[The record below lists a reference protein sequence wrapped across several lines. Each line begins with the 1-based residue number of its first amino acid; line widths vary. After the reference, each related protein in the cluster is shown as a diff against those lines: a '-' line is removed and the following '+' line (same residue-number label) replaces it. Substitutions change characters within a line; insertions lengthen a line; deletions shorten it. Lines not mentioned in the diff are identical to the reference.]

1 MSTTPGKVRQSAIP
15 TPGKTSGIPTPG
27 RLRSSSIASQ
37 QSGQLPQESDSM
49 SRAFA
54 DAIKAN
60 DPALH
65 RAGRISEPG
74 NPSLSPRGPLSFLP
88 QNGRRSVTGRPSSA
102 ASSSSHAGAT
112 PARPTI
118 AARTKTPSA
127 RPPSRQSDT
136 FIRSS
141 SRVGRA
147 FEVGDNVRIES
158 LGFEGTLRYLGEIAG
173 KTGQWAGVELSG
185 GFVGKGKNNGSVDGK
200 PYFVCPPKCG
210 VFVAAAKLSAPTVGV
225 GAMSRPSSV
234 ASSGGGRITPSY
246 SSGRITPS
254 NSARHTPYSNGRVTP
269 ASSTSIMPSE
279 AVTPSARPRIKTAI
293 TPFNGLKRN
302 GSRTLEPS
310 SPSRTSATASPTRFS
325 GLNSLPTGTGISN
338 MGSPSLKT
346 PKPGIGGR
354 GSGVGVGLPSTTPTK
369 SRTFLLTPKQRL
381 PSAIA
386 MPPPP
391 SPSLGRTVSL
401 NDYPSDFE
409 SHHDTFHTSDLQ
421 SSGKAI
427 QDKIA
432 NLLSTRK
439 SPSADISP
447 TSGAMPSLGHLNGG
461 TSPDGR
467 VAELEA
473 ENQRLNIL
481 ISGLQGEELE
491 HGRRTN
497 SMREDRDQALSRVTE
512 LEASVKSVE
521 RNLRDRD
528 LKVEVL
534 ERSLSN
540 TSADTEKARADG
552 ETRLRDLQ
560 SLLDDKETLLCS
572 LKESLALKEGA
583 ETETH
588 TLITTKDAEI
598 NLLEARV
605 KKAYA
610 DIEEERRELWGQ
622 VDALRHAGQETI
634 ALYEERLST
643 AEAKRYETEDLIGS
657 LREQLRSQTQAPSP
671 TSAARHLSS
680 ATQIENEAL
689 REQVVHLQKKLTIT
703 EDMLEEVRVTAE
715 KDEAAVRE
723 RMRRFK
729 EKEELLKQQVAECES
744 EIARV
749 VKSENNTRART
760 EEVGEALRES
770 TVALENAQ
778 VEIEGLRAEIT
789 NLEGIASLSSAD
801 PTDKPTESAQRL
813 TSEHMHCTEE
823 ISRLKSQL
831 AEATKAP
838 QGVNGV
844 KTPPASEHLQE
855 TIEELLVEKASLES
869 IQSDLQGK
877 LTEET
882 KAVVDLR
889 ERLDRSLAELET
901 ARKKAHR
908 DVPVSD
914 SLQQAGKPSP
924 SSIRHESIPSS
935 VREELAG
942 LKHIV
947 QELQKENANEAHQ
960 NKLLESENK
969 LLSSEVE
976 QLRKSKEAL
985 EDVASSKLHRDE
997 AGPQE
1002 DASVPSGDAVS
1013 LQKAMR
1019 EMRSRYEI
1027 DLEQLR
1033 KRLTEAE
1040 AKSARTVHDLNK
1052 EVGELESLIETKIYR
1067 EDELEQEIEQLKE
1080 KLARSE
1086 KKSSKRANQAMSLLS
1101 ADSLDSLS
1109 DANQATLTGDVCE
1122 ICEQPGHDIFTCDLL
1137 RGSAAPAPGGK
1148 DAAPSELFC
1157 EDCENYGHVA
1167 VDCPHSMDVF

>member
-88 QNGRRSVTGRPSSA
+88 QSGRRSVTGRPSSA

-141 SRVGRA
+141 SRVGRS

-185 GFVGKGKNNGSVDGK
+185 GFVGKGKNDGSVDGLNN
-200 PYFVCPPKCG
+200 P
-210 VFVAAAKLSAPTVGV
+210 AKTLFCV

-234 ASSGGGRITPSY
+234 ASSGGGRITPPY

-254 NSARHTPYSNGRVTP
+254 NSTRHTPYSNGRVTP
-269 ASSTSIMPSE
+269 ASSTSIMLSE
-279 AVTPSARPRIKTAI
+279 AVTPSARPRIKTAT

-325 GLNSLPTGTGISN
+325 GPNSFPTGTGISN

-354 GSGVGVGLPSTTPTK
+354 SSGVGVGLPSTTPTK
-369 SRTFLLTPKQRL
+369 SRTSLLTPKQRL

-401 NDYPSDFE
+401 NDYPSDSE
-409 SHHDTFHTSDLQ
+409 SHHDTFNTSDLQ

-432 NLLSTRK
+432 SLLSTRK

-528 LKVEVL
+528 LKIEVL

-643 AEAKRYETEDLIGS
+643 AEAKRYEMEDLIGS
-657 LREQLRSQTQAPSP
+657 LREQATKSDSSTVSHLRCP
-671 TSAARHLSS
+671 
-680 ATQIENEAL
+680 AL
-689 REQVVHLQKKLTIT
+689 KKLTIT

-715 KDEAAVRE
+715 KDEATVRE

-729 EKEELLKQQVAECES
+729 EKEELLKQQVAEF
-744 EIARV
+744 
-749 VKSENNTRART
+749 
-760 EEVGEALRES
+760 GEALRES

-778 VEIEGLRAEIT
+778 VEIEGLRAEIA

-838 QGVNGV
+838 HGVNGV

-855 TIEELLVEKASLES
+855 TIEELLVEKASLEN

-882 KAVVDLR
+882 KTVVDLR

-924 SSIRHESIPSS
+924 SSTRHESIPSS
-935 VREELAG
+935 AREELAG

-947 QELQKENANEAHQ
+947 QELQKENANAAHQ
-960 NKLLESENK
+960 NKLLESENN

-976 QLRKSKEAL
+976 QLRKASLLSSKEAL

-1002 DASVPSGDAVS
+1002 DASVPSGDA
-1013 LQKAMR
+1013 
-1019 EMRSRYEI
+1019 I

-1101 ADSLDSLS
+1101 EDSLDSLS
-1109 DANQATLTGDVCE
+1109 DANQGTLTGDVCE

-1137 RGSAAPAPGGK
+1137 RGSAAPAPGGM
-1148 DAAPSELFC
+1148 DAAPSKLFC

>member
-1 MSTTPGKVRQSAIP
+1 
-15 TPGKTSGIPTPG
+15 
-27 RLRSSSIASQ
+27 
-37 QSGQLPQESDSM
+37 M

-88 QNGRRSVTGRPSSA
+88 QSGRRSVTGRPSSA

-141 SRVGRA
+141 SRVGRS

-185 GFVGKGKNNGSVDGK
+185 GFVGKGKNDGSVDGK

-254 NSARHTPYSNGRVTP
+254 NSTRHTPYSNGRVTP
-269 ASSTSIMPSE
+269 ASSTSIMLSE
-279 AVTPSARPRIKTAI
+279 AVTPSARPRIKTA
-293 TPFNGLKRN
+293 TAPFNGLKRN

-325 GLNSLPTGTGISN
+325 GPHSLPTGTGISN

-369 SRTFLLTPKQRL
+369 GRTSLLTPKQRL

-401 NDYPSDFE
+401 NDYPSDSE
-409 SHHDTFHTSDLQ
+409 SHHDT
-421 SSGKAI
+421 GKAI

-432 NLLSTRK
+432 SLLSTRK

-447 TSGAMPSLGHLNGG
+447 ISGAMPSLGHLNGG
-461 TSPDGR
+461 TFPDGR

-512 LEASVKSVE
+512 LEASVK
-521 RNLRDRD
+521 D
-528 LKVEVL
+528 LKIEVL

-540 TSADTEKARADG
+540 TSADTEKARTDG

-572 LKESLALKEGA
+572 LKEQ
-583 ETETH
+583 ETN

-643 AEAKRYETEDLIGS
+643 AEANRYEMEDLIGS

-749 VKSENNTRART
+749 VKSEYNARART

-831 AEATKAP
+831 AEAIKAP

-855 TIEELLVEKASLES
+855 TIEELLVEKAS
-869 IQSDLQGK
+869 SDLQGK

-882 KAVVDLR
+882 KTVVDLR

-908 DVPVSD
+908 DAPVSD

-924 SSIRHESIPSS
+924 SSTRHESIPSS

-947 QELQKENANEAHQ
+947 QELQKENANAAHQ

-976 QLRKSKEAL
+976 QLRKATL

-1002 DASVPSGDAVS
+1002 DASVPSGDALS

-1040 AKSARTVHDLNK
+1040 AKSARTVHD
-1052 EVGELESLIETKIYR
+1052 
-1067 EDELEQEIEQLKE
+1067 DELEQEIEQLKE

-1109 DANQATLTGDVCE
+1109 DANQGTLTGDVCE

-1137 RGSAAPAPGGK
+1137 RGSAAPAPGGM
-1148 DAAPSELFC
+1148 DSAPSKLFC

>member
-65 RAGRISEPG
+65 RGRISEPG

-88 QNGRRSVTGRPSSA
+88 QSGRRSVTGRPSSA

-112 PARPTI
+112 PARPTM

-141 SRVGRA
+141 SRVGRS

-185 GFVGKGKNNGSVDGK
+185 GFVGKGKNDGSVDGHARSLTLESSSVDVLFLQK

-210 VFVAAAKLSAPTVGV
+210 LSAPTVGV
-225 GAMSRPSSV
+225 
-234 ASSGGGRITPSY
+234 GGGRITPSY

-254 NSARHTPYSNGRVTP
+254 NSARHTPYSNGR
-269 ASSTSIMPSE
+269 
-279 AVTPSARPRIKTAI
+279 
-293 TPFNGLKRN
+293 LKRN

-325 GLNSLPTGTGISN
+325 TGISN

-346 PKPGIGGR
+346 PRPGIGGR

-369 SRTFLLTPKQRL
+369 SRTSLLTPKQRL
-381 PSAIA
+381 PSSIA

-401 NDYPSDFE
+401 NDYPSDSE
-409 SHHDTFHTSDLQ
+409 SHHDTFNTSDLQ

-432 NLLSTRK
+432 SLLSTRK

-491 HGRRTN
+491 HSRRTN

-528 LKVEVL
+528 LKIEVL

-552 ETRLRDLQ
+552 ETRLRNLQ

-588 TLITTKDAEI
+588 TLITAKDAEI

-605 KKAYA
+605 KKAYT
-610 DIEEERRELWGQ
+610 DIEEERQELWGQ

-643 AEAKRYETEDLIGS
+643 AEAKRYEMEDLIGS

-703 EDMLEEVRVTAE
+703 EDMLEEVHVTAE

-749 VKSENNTRART
+749 VKSENNARART

-778 VEIEGLRAEIT
+778 VEIEGLRAEIA
-789 NLEGIASLSSAD
+789 NLEGIASLSAD

-831 AEATKAP
+831 AEAMKAP
-838 QGVNGV
+838 QGVNAISR
-844 KTPPASEHLQE
+844 KSQREIHSTF
-855 TIEELLVEKASLES
+855 LLLLWLRVFQLEN

-877 LTEET
+877 LTEESKT
-882 KAVVDLR
+882 VVDLR

-908 DVPVSD
+908 DTPP
-914 SLQQAGKPSP
+914 GKSSP
-924 SSIRHESIPSS
+924 SSTRHESIPSS

-947 QELQKENANEAHQ
+947 QELQKENANAVHQ

-976 QLRKSKEAL
+976 QLRKASLLTAGNRRRLLMQTYRARKLWKTLQAANSIVMKSAL
-985 EDVASSKLHRDE
+985 KRMPPYRL
-997 AGPQE
+997 
-1002 DASVPSGDAVS
+1002 
-1013 LQKAMR
+1013 
-1019 EMRSRYEI
+1019 EMRY
-1027 DLEQLR
+1027 LCKKQC
-1033 KRLTEAE
+1033 
-1040 AKSARTVHDLNK
+1040 LNK
-1052 EVGELESLIETKIYR
+1052 EVGELESLIET
-1067 EDELEQEIEQLKE
+1067 
-1080 KLARSE
+1080 
-1086 KKSSKRANQAMSLLS
+1086 KRANQAMSLLS

-1109 DANQATLTGDVCE
+1109 DANQGTLTGDVCE

-1148 DAAPSELFC
+1148 DAVPSELFC

>member
-37 QSGQLPQESDSM
+37 QSAQLPQESDSM

-54 DAIKAN
+54 DAIRAN

-65 RAGRISEPG
+65 RAGRVSEPG
-74 NPSLSPRGPLSFLP
+74 NPSLSPRAPLSFLP
-88 QNGRRSVTGRPSSA
+88 QSGRRSVTGRPSSA

-112 PARPTI
+112 PARPTLP
-118 AARTKTPSA
+118 ARTKTPSV

-141 SRVGRA
+141 SRVGRS

-158 LGFEGTLRYLGEIAG
+158 LGFEGTLRYLGEIVG

-185 GFVGKGKNNGSVDGK
+185 GFVGKGKNDGSVDGK

-234 ASSGGGRITPSY
+234 ASSGGGRVTPSY

-269 ASSTSIMPSE
+269 ASSTSLIPSD
-279 AVTPSARPRIKTAI
+279 AVTPSAR
-293 TPFNGLKRN
+293 LKRN
-302 GSRTLEPS
+302 GSRTLEPA
-310 SPSRTSATASPTRFS
+310 SPSRTSATASPTRF
-325 GLNSLPTGTGISN
+325 GGPTSLSTSTGISN

-369 SRTFLLTPKQRL
+369 SRTSLLTPKQRL
-381 PSAIA
+381 PSAVA

-401 NDYPSDFE
+401 NDYPSDSE
-409 SHHDTFHTSDLQ
+409 SHHDTFNTSDLQ

-432 NLLSTRK
+432 SLLSTRK

-461 TSPDGR
+461 IPPDDR
-467 VAELEA
+467 
-473 ENQRLNIL
+473 RLNIL

-491 HGRRTN
+491 HSRRTN

-512 LEASVKSVE
+512 LEASVKE
-521 RNLRDRD
+521 
-528 LKVEVL
+528 LKIEVL

-552 ETRLRDLQ
+552 ETRLRDLH
-560 SLLDDKETLLCS
+560 

-588 TLITTKDAEI
+588 TLITAKDAEI

-643 AEAKRYETEDLIGS
+643 AEAKRYEMEDLIGS
-657 LREQLRSQTQAPSP
+657 LREQLRGQTQAPSP

-715 KDEAAVRE
+715 KDEAA
-723 RMRRFK
+723 
-729 EKEELLKQQVAECES
+729 KEELLKQQVADCES
-744 EIARV
+744 EITRV
-749 VKSENNTRART
+749 VKSENNARART

-778 VEIEGLRAEIT
+778 VEIEGLRAEIA

-831 AEATKAP
+831 AEATKVP
-838 QGVNGV
+838 QGMHGV
-844 KTPPASEHLQE
+844 KTSPASEHLQE
-855 TIEELLVEKASLES
+855 TIEELLVEKASLEN
-869 IQSDLQGK
+869 IQSDLQTK
-877 LTEET
+877 LIEET
-882 KAVVDLR
+882 KTVVDLQ
-889 ERLDRSLAELET
+889 ERLDRSLTELET
-901 ARKKAHR
+901 TRKKAHR
-908 DVPVSD
+908 DTPVSD

-924 SSIRHESIPSS
+924 SSTRHESIPSS

-947 QELQKENANEAHQ
+947 QELQKENANAAHQ

-976 QLRKSKEAL
+976 QLRKANLQTKEAL
-985 EDVASSKLHRDE
+985 EDVASSKLHHEE
-997 AGPQE
+997 ASPQE

-1052 EVGELESLIETKIYR
+1052 EVGELESLIETK
-1067 EDELEQEIEQLKE
+1067 DELEQEIEQLKE

-1109 DANQATLTGDVCE
+1109 DANQGTLTGDVCE

-1167 VDCPHSMDVF
+1167 ADCPHSMDVF